1 MIITIHLTNDSVSKD
16 KVTKLKNYGF
26 KFIKYRNTFLVDD
39 EFSTIEKEIDKD
51 RFSKLLF
58 SLMEDFNNINISN
71 YNEGNADI
79 ILNV

>member
-1 MIITIHLTNDSVSKD
+1 MTNDSVSKD